1 MILDTFTTVFV
12 WIGSLANEEE
22 KSHAIKVAQDYIDQ
36 AADGEETRRGT
47 GPHGHAASDIC
58 HRQVSDSGGG
68 LLTWSSCAATCLS
81 VCGA

>member
-1 MILDTFTTVFV
+1 MMILDTFTTVFV

-36 AADGEETRRGT
+36 AADGEGT

-58 HRQVSDSGGG
+58 HKQTSDSGGG
-68 LLTWSSCAATCLS
+68 LLT
-81 VCGA
+81 